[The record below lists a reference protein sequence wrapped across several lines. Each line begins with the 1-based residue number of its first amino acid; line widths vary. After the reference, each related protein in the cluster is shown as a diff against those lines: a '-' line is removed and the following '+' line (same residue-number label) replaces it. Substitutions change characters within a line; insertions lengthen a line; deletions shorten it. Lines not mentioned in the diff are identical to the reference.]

1 MGMTQGGCAPPLK
14 VAEAAVLIA
23 AASNNVVKGI
33 YAYGLADRKTGAQ
46 SLALSDRSC
55 HSGFRPLTLTTIV
68 SIILKR

>member
-14 VAEAAVLIA
+14 VAGAAVLIA

-46 SLALSDRSC
+46 SLALLTDLATL
-55 HSGFRPLTLTTIV
+55 GFALL
-68 SIILKR
+68 L